1 MEKKLT
7 SDMAR
12 YIWTVLA
19 YQPYVT
25 MSWGIDM
32 DSIESDEK
40 SVEFH
45 VQGFL
50 FTGNVRITYI
60 EGADVFQVTLYDEE
74 GILKETINDVYLSD
88 LTNVIDR
95 HVENNGD
102 GNYKKKVGKW
112 LTTI

>member
-1 MEKKLT
+1 
-7 SDMAR
+7 MAR
-12 YIWTVLA
+12 YIWSIIA
-19 YQPYVT
+19 HNPSPA
-25 MSWGIDM
+25 MSWGVDL
-32 DSIESDEK
+32 ESLECTDDAI
-40 SVEFH
+40 EFH
-45 VQGFL
+45 VQGFIH
-50 FTGNVRITYI
+50 TGNVRIVYI

-74 GILKETINDVYLSD
+74 GNLKETINDVYLSD

>member
-1 MEKKLT
+1 MKKKLT
-7 SDMAR
+7 TEMAR
-12 YIWTVLA
+12 YIWSIIAHNPSL
-19 YQPYVT
+19 P
-25 MSWGIDM
+25 MSWGVDL
-32 DSIESDEK
+32 ESLECTDNAI
-40 SVEFH
+40 EFH
-45 VQGFL
+45 VQGFIH
-50 FTGNVRITYI
+50 TGNVRIVYI

-74 GILKETINDVYLSD
+74 GNLKEAINYVYLSD